1 VKKVVLLGAG
11 LIGKTIAAD
20 LCKDYSVLAVD
31 VDRKK
36 LDRLK
41 SLYPV
46 ETILSSV
53 TDWERTSKFL
63 SDADLIIGAVPGF
76 LGFQT
81 LKNIIQ
87 LKKDVVDISFFGED
101 PFELDSLAKQNKVT
115 AVVDCGVAPG
125 LSNII
130 IGYFNSKMKID
141 SFKCYVGGL
150 PVERE
155 WPFEYKAP
163 FSPSDVI
170 EEYTRPAR
178 IVENG
183 NMVVKPALSEPELIE
198 FKSIGK
204 LEAFNTDG
212 LRSLITTMKIPN
224 MIEKTLR
231 YPGHIEYMRVL
242 REAGF
247 FNKEPMEIG
256 GQKIKPIDFTSKLL
270 FPLWHLDE
278 NEPEFTVLR
287 LIIEGNDKQKKKQI
301 IFDLY
306 DKYDERKNLS
316 SMARTTG
323 FTCTAA
329 ARLILNEKFNRK
341 GICPPEF
348 IGENE
353 ECYNKVLNDLRHRG
367 IEMTFSEKEI

>member
-1 VKKVVLLGAG
+1 MKKVVLLGAG